1 MVKTEDKKSL
11 TIMSPLNGKAVALE
25 QVPDPVFSDKVLG
38 DGCAVIPD
46 DGRIYSPVN
55 GEITSIAE
63 TLHAYGFRSEEGIEI
78 LVHFGLETVSLQ
90 I

>member
-1 MVKTEDKKSL
+1 MVKTEGKKSL

-46 DGRIYSPVN
+46 DGRI
-55 GEITSIAE
+55 
-63 TLHAYGFRSEEGIEI
+63 
-78 LVHFGLETVSLQ
+78 
-90 I
+90 